1 MKLIELHNFGD
12 DGFQHTERGTPSPCI
27 GEVVIKVHAASLNFR
42 DFMIAKGLYN
52 PNIELPLVPLSDGAG
67 EVVSVGNDVTEFNVG
82 DRVMS
87 VFWQDWNKNNSN
99 RMVSTGS
106 DAGGVLTEYA
116 VLPKEA
122 ILPIPEYMTYQEAS
136 TIPCAA
142 VTAWTCIKAANIG
155 SGDSVLLLGTGG
167 VSILAL
173 QILKAM
179 DANVIITSSSNE
191 KLERAKEL
199 GADHT
204 INYNENPEWGSE
216 AFSLS
221 NGGVNLVIEIGGES
235 TFPQT
240 LNALR
245 IGGHISVIG
254 ALGGINV
261 ELNLMQMVFKNVHVH
276 GITVGSR
283 EDHMELNNFMEKH
296 EIHPVIGKTVGIDKA
311 INEIYGMSSGSHFGK
326 IVIDINDGS

>member
-12 DGFQHTERGTPSPCI
+12 DGFQKTERGMPSPCI

-67 EVVSVGNDVTEFNVG
+67 EIVSVGNDVTEFNVG

-87 VFWQDWNKNNSN
+87 VFWQDWNENNSN

-240 LNALR
+240 INALT

-261 ELNLMQMVFKNVHVH
+261 ELNLMQMVFKNVNMH

-296 EIHPVIGKTVGIDKA
+296 EIHPVIGKTVGIDNA

-326 IVIDINDGS
+326 IVIDISDD

>member
-1 MKLIELHNFGD
+1 MKLIELNNFGD
-12 DGFQHTERGTPSPCI
+12 DGFQQTERGTPSPCI

-87 VFWQDWNKNNSN
+87 VFWQDWNENNSN

-296 EIHPVIGKTVGIDKA
+296 EIHPVIGKTVGIDNA
-311 INEIYGMSSGSHFGK
+311 IDEIYGMSSGSHFGK
-326 IVIDINDGS
+326 IVIDISDD

>member
-27 GEVVIKVHAASLNFR
+27 GEVVIKVHASSLNFR

-87 VFWQDWNKNNSN
+87 VFWQDWNENNSN

-136 TIPCAA
+136 TMPCAA

-191 KLERAKEL
+191 NLERAKEL

-296 EIHPVIGKTVGIDKA
+296 EIHPVIGKTVGIDKV

-326 IVIDINDGS
+326 IVIDISDGS

>member
-87 VFWQDWNKNNSN
+87 VFWQDWNENNSN

-296 EIHPVIGKTVGIDKA
+296 EIHPVIGKTVGIDEA

-326 IVIDINDGS
+326 IVINIGDGS

>member
-1 MKLIELHNFGD
+1 MKLIELNNFGD
-12 DGFQHTERGTPSPCI
+12 EGFQQNERGTPTPCI

-67 EVVSVGNDVTEFNVG
+67 EIVAVGNDVTEYNVG
-82 DRVMS
+82 DRVTS
-87 VFWQDWNKNNSN
+87 VFWQDWNANNSN

-106 DAGGVLTEYA
+106 DAAGVLSEYA

-122 ILPIPEYMTYQEAS
+122 VLPIPEYMSYQEAA

-155 SGDSVLLLGTGG
+155 PGDTVLLLGTGG
-167 VSILAL
+167 VSVLAL

-179 DANVIITSSSNE
+179 QANVIMTSSSNE
-191 KLERAKEL
+191 KLQRAKEL

-204 INYNENPEWGSE
+204 INYKENPEWGSD
-216 AFSLS
+216 AFGLS
-221 NGGVNLVIEIGGES
+221 NGGVDLVIEIGGES

-240 LNALR
+240 INALK

-261 ELNLMQMVFKNVHVH
+261 QLNLMQMVFKNLHVH

-283 EDHMELNNFMEKH
+283 EDHSELNQFFEEH
-296 EIHPVIGKTVGIDKA
+296 EIHPIIGKTVGFDDA
-311 INEIYGMSSGSHFGK
+311 INEIYGMPSGSHFGK
-326 IVIDINDGS
+326 IVIDITN

>member
-1 MKLIELHNFGD
+1 MKLIELNNFGD
-12 DGFQHTERGTPSPCI
+12 DGFQQTERGTPSPCI
-27 GEVVIKVHAASLNFR
+27 GEVVVKVHAASLNFR

-87 VFWQDWNKNNSN
+87 VFWQDWNENNSS
-99 RMVSTGS
+99 RMISTGS

-179 DANVIITSSSNE
+179 DVNVIITSSSNE

-240 LNALR
+240 INALT

-296 EIHPVIGKTVGIDKA
+296 EIHPVIGKTVGIDNA
-311 INEIYGMSSGSHFGK
+311 IDEIYGMSSGSHFGK
-326 IVIDINDGS
+326 IVIDISDD

>member
-1 MKLIELHNFGD
+1 MKLIELNNFGD
-12 DGFQHTERGTPSPCI
+12 EGFQQNERGTPTPCI

-67 EVVSVGNDVTEFNVG
+67 EIVAVGNDVTEYNVG
-82 DRVMS
+82 DRVTS
-87 VFWQDWNKNNSN
+87 VFWQDWNANNSN

-106 DAGGVLTEYA
+106 DAAGVLSEYA

-122 ILPIPEYMTYQEAS
+122 VLPIPEYMSYQEAS
-136 TIPCAA
+136 TRPCAA

-155 SGDSVLLLGTGG
+155 PGDTVLLLGTGG
-167 VSILAL
+167 VSVLAL

-179 DANVIITSSSNE
+179 QANVIITSRSNE
-191 KLERAKEL
+191 KLQRAKEL

-204 INYNENPEWGSE
+204 INYKENPEWGSD
-216 AFSLS
+216 AFGLS
-221 NGGVNLVIEIGGES
+221 NGGVDLVIEIGGES

-240 LNALR
+240 INALK

-261 ELNLMQMVFKNVHVH
+261 QLNLMQMVFKNLHVH

-283 EDHMELNNFMEKH
+283 EDHSELNQFFEEH
-296 EIHPVIGKTVGIDKA
+296 EIHPIIGKTVGFDDA
-311 INEIYGMSSGSHFGK
+311 INEIYGMPSGSHFGK
-326 IVIDINDGS
+326 IVIDITN

>member
-12 DGFQHTERGTPSPCI
+12 DGFQQTERGTPTPCI

-67 EVVSVGNDVTEFNVG
+67 EVVAVGNDVTEFNVG
-82 DRVMS
+82 DRVTS
-87 VFWQDWNKNNSN
+87 VFWQDWNANNSN

-106 DAGGVLTEYA
+106 DAAGVLSEYA

-122 ILPIPEYMTYQEAS
+122 VLPIPEYMSYQEAS
-136 TIPCAA
+136 TVPCAA

-155 SGDSVLLLGTGG
+155 PGDSVLLLGTGG

-179 DANVIITSSSNE
+179 QASVIITSSSNE
-191 KLERAKEL
+191 KLQRAKEL

-204 INYNENPEWGSE
+204 INYKENPEWGGD
-216 AFSLS
+216 AFALS
-221 NGGVNLVIEIGGES
+221 NGGVDLVIEIGGES

-240 LNALR
+240 MNALK

-261 ELNLMQMVFKNVHVH
+261 QLNLMQMVFKNAHVH

-283 EDHMELNNFMEKH
+283 ENHSELNQFFEEH
-296 EIHPVIGKTVGIDKA
+296 EIHPVIGKTVGFDDA
-311 INEIYGMSSGSHFGK
+311 IKEIYGMSLGSHFGK
-326 IVIDINDGS
+326 IVIDINN

>member
-87 VFWQDWNKNNSN
+87 VFWQDWNENNSN

-240 LNALR
+240 INALT

-296 EIHPVIGKTVGIDKA
+296 EIHPVIGKTVGIDNA

-326 IVIDINDGS
+326 IVIDISDGS

>member
-1 MKLIELHNFGD
+1 MKLIELHNFQD
-12 DGFQHTERGTPSPCI
+12 DGFKEAERGTPSPCI

-67 EVVSVGNDVTEFNVG
+67 EVVAVGNDVTEFSIG
-82 DRVMS
+82 DRVTS
-87 VFWQDWNKNNSN
+87 VFWQDWNKDNKS
-99 RMVSTGS
+99 RTISTGS
-106 DAGGVLTEYA
+106 DAAGVLSEFA

-122 ILPIPEYMTYQEAS
+122 VLPIPDYMTYQEAS

-142 VTAWTCIKAANIG
+142 VTAWTCINAANIT

-179 DANVIITSSSNE
+179 QANVIITSSSNE
-191 KLERAKEL
+191 KLQRAIEL
-199 GADHT
+199 GADHA
-204 INYNENPEWGSE
+204 INYNENPEWGNE
-216 AFSLS
+216 AFALS
-221 NGGVNLVIEIGGES
+221 NGGVDLVIEIGGES
-235 TFPQT
+235 TFPQSI
-240 LNALR
+240 NALK

-261 ELNLMQMVFKNVHVH
+261 QLNLMQMVFKNIHVH

-283 EDHMELNNFMEKH
+283 EDHMELNQFMEQH
-296 EIHPVIGKTVGIDKA
+296 EIHPVIGKIVSMDQA
-311 INEIYGMSSGSHFGK
+311 INEIYGMSSGTHFGK
-326 IVIDINDGS
+326 IVIDISS

>member
-1 MKLIELHNFGD
+1 MKLIELNNFGD
-12 DGFQHTERGTPSPCI
+12 EGFQKNERGTPTPCI

-67 EVVSVGNDVTEFNVG
+67 EIVAVGNDVTEYNVG
-82 DRVMS
+82 DRVTS
-87 VFWQDWNKNNSN
+87 VFWQDWNANNSN

-106 DAGGVLTEYA
+106 DAAGVLSEYA

-122 ILPIPEYMTYQEAS
+122 VLPIPEYMSYQEAS

-142 VTAWTCIKAANIG
+142 VTAWTCIQAAKIG
-155 SGDSVLLLGTGG
+155 PGDTVLLLGTGG
-167 VSILAL
+167 VSVLAL

-179 DANVIITSSSNE
+179 QANVIITSSSNE
-191 KLERAKEL
+191 KLQRAKEL
-199 GADHT
+199 GADHI
-204 INYNENPEWGSE
+204 INYKENPEWGTD
-216 AFSLS
+216 AFGLS
-221 NGGVNLVIEIGGES
+221 NGGVDLVIEIGGES

-240 LNALR
+240 INALK

-261 ELNLMQMVFKNVHVH
+261 QLNLMQMVFKNLHVH

-283 EDHMELNNFMEKH
+283 EDHSELNQFFEEH
-296 EIHPVIGKTVGIDKA
+296 EIHPIIGKTVGFDDA
-311 INEIYGMSSGSHFGK
+311 INEIYAMPSGSHFGK
-326 IVIDINDGS
+326 IVIDIAN

>member
-12 DGFQHTERGTPSPCI
+12 DGFQKTERGMPSPCI

-67 EVVSVGNDVTEFNVG
+67 EIVSVGNDVTEFNVG

-87 VFWQDWNKNNSN
+87 VFWQDWNENNSN

-240 LNALR
+240 INALT

-254 ALGGINV
+254 ALSGINV

-283 EDHMELNNFMEKH
+283 EDHMELNNFLEQH
-296 EIHPVIGKTVGIDKA
+296 EIHPVIGKTVSIDKA

-326 IVIDINDGS
+326 IVIDISDD

>member
-67 EVVSVGNDVTEFNVG
+67 EIVSVGNDVTEFNVG

-87 VFWQDWNKNNSN
+87 VFWQDWNENNSN

-296 EIHPVIGKTVGIDKA
+296 EIHPVIGKTVGIDKV

-326 IVIDINDGS
+326 IVIDISDGS

>member
-67 EVVSVGNDVTEFNVG
+67 EIVSVGNDVTEFNVG

-87 VFWQDWNKNNSN
+87 VFWQDWNENNSN

-296 EIHPVIGKTVGIDKA
+296 EIHPVIGKTVGIDKV

>member
-12 DGFQHTERGTPSPCI
+12 DGFQKTERGMPSPCI

-67 EVVSVGNDVTEFNVG
+67 EVVSVGNDVTEFNAG

-87 VFWQDWNKNNSN
+87 VFWQDWNENNSN

-261 ELNLMQMVFKNVHVH
+261 ELNLMQMVFKNVHLH

-296 EIHPVIGKTVGIDKA
+296 EIHPVIGKTVGIDNA
-311 INEIYGMSSGSHFGK
+311 IDEIYGMSSGSHFGK
-326 IVIDINDGS
+326 IVIDISDD

>member
-87 VFWQDWNKNNSN
+87 VFWQDWNENNSN

-296 EIHPVIGKTVGIDKA
+296 EIHPVIGKTVGIDKS